1 MDTAASHT
9 VEVVKTEL
17 TKLNTNIKFIE
28 GGMTPLLQVMDTHV
42 NKTFKDIL
50 KNRWAEWLDH
60 GEEDFTRTGKRRRA
74 SYEMIASW
82 VEEAW
87 RHITPELILI
97 GSREC
102 GYIQWDG
109 NFDNLHSRFRETIV
123 RQEVPLDV
131 IAEVDNLLLE
141 LEQERREVML
151 DDETNEN
158 DDSDDREISDEE
170 DFQEII
176 VTGNEESDDEE
187 IDI

>member
-42 NKTFKDIL
+42 NKSFKNIL

-87 RHITPELILI
+87 RHITPELILK
-97 GSREC
+97 GFREC

-109 NFDNLHSRFRETIV
+109 NFDNLHSRLREN
-123 RQEVPLDV
+123 R
-131 IAEVDNLLLE
+131 
-141 LEQERREVML
+141 
-151 DDETNEN
+151 
-158 DDSDDREISDEE
+158 
-170 DFQEII
+170 
-176 VTGNEESDDEE
+176 
-187 IDI
+187 